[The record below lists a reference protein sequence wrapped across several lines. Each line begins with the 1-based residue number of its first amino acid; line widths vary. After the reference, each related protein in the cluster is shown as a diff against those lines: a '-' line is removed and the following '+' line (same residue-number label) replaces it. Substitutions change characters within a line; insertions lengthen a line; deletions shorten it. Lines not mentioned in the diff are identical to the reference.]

1 MDATVVVATATVV
14 DAAIVVG
21 AATVVVAAIV
31 VVAATVVVVDGAVV
45 TDVVVAAITVV
56 VGATDSLL
64 PPQAAVT
71 STMVSTSAIRLM
83 GRVCQTAWVLLQVG
97 SREPAYRW
105 SSVSIN

>member
-1 MDATVVVATATVV
+1 MDATVVVATATVMDV
-14 DAAIVVG
+14 AIVVDV
-21 AATVVVAAIV
+21 ATVVD
-31 VVAATVVVVDGAVV
+31 VDAGVV
-45 TDVVVAAITVV
+45 TDAVVAAITVV

-71 STMVSTSAIRLM
+71 STMVSTSAIRFM